1 MEISTWIRG
10 ARLKTLPLA
19 IAPVVIGAAL
29 SWRGVFLYSQGGDI
43 WHEPCPFFGGQHD
56 LSELKF
62 GSLVGECQRSAG
74 WFILVAVLCGCVAL
88 FLQVAANF
96 ANDYSDGIRGTD
108 EGRAVDSARSFAKT
122 PSAESTSTPEA
133 LPASQSQ
140 HGPARL
146 VASGVSPKK
155 VLAAAGI
162 NALIAC
168 LCGLAVVTLTGYWW
182 FILVGIACLV
192 AGWCYVGG
200 KHPYGYHYLGEI
212 FVFIF
217 FGLVVTC
224 GTMFAL
230 AGTISTEGM
239 LGGANVGLI
248 AVAVLCVNNLR
259 DVETDRTHGKHTWMT
274 ALSRRNGT
282 VFAIALLSVAV
293 LLLAA
298 YILLLSTPAMQTIA
312 ILAVTCA
319 MCAAAAV
326 AIARKKY
333 GEALPLIR
341 KAVEGR
347 APYMDRLQYF
357 SETLLRGT
365 EIIQAAGIARPLV
378 GKDNRLDSSKLESV
392 KKKLEAFYKDYSPST
407 DRKIAKRMFGIL
419 RDSIAPEHLPSSFV
433 VIEEQ
438 FGGDVDAYVDYVYDN
453 SAFADRSRA
462 EALLAS
468 PTVEALLNDP
478 AYKMRREVVKTYN
491 ALIDPINSFSEDFA
505 RGHRLYVAG
514 LMEMDADRVFYPD
527 ANFTM
532 RLTYGQVLPYEPQDA
547 VSYNYFTTLD
557 GVIAKEDP
565 ENAYEFSVPE
575 KLKELYRTKDY
586 GPYAEKGVLHVGF
599 ISNNDI
605 TGGNS
610 GSPVMN
616 AKGQLIGLAFDGN
629 WEAMSGDIAF
639 EPALQRTI
647 SVDIRYVLFI
657 IDKYAGATRL
667 IDEMTIVR

>member
-1 MEISTWIRG
+1 
-10 ARLKTLPLA
+10 
-19 IAPVVIGAAL
+19 
-29 SWRGVFLYSQGGDI
+29 
-43 WHEPCPFFGGQHD
+43 
-56 LSELKF
+56 
-62 GSLVGECQRSAG
+62 
-74 WFILVAVLCGCVAL
+74 
-88 FLQVAANF
+88 
-96 ANDYSDGIRGTD
+96 
-108 EGRAVDSARSFAKT
+108 
-122 PSAESTSTPEA
+122 
-133 LPASQSQ
+133 
-140 HGPARL
+140 
-146 VASGVSPKK
+146 
-155 VLAAAGI
+155 
-162 NALIAC
+162 
-168 LCGLAVVTLTGYWW
+168 
-182 FILVGIACLV
+182 
-192 AGWCYVGG
+192 
-200 KHPYGYHYLGEI
+200 
-212 FVFIF
+212 
-217 FGLVVTC
+217 
-224 GTMFAL
+224 
-230 AGTISTEGM
+230 
-239 LGGANVGLI
+239 
-248 AVAVLCVNNLR
+248 
-259 DVETDRTHGKHTWMT
+259 
-274 ALSRRNGT
+274 
-282 VFAIALLSVAV
+282 
-293 LLLAA
+293 
-298 YILLLSTPAMQTIA
+298 
-312 ILAVTCA
+312 
-319 MCAAAAV
+319 
-326 AIARKKY
+326 
-333 GEALPLIR
+333 
-341 KAVEGR
+341 
-347 APYMDRLQYF
+347 MDRLQYF

-365 EIIQAAGIARPLV
+365 EIIQAAGIAGLWSA
-378 GKDNRLDSSKLESV
+378 KDNRLDSSKLESV

-407 DRKIAKRMFGIL
+407 DGKIAKRMSEFCVTAS
-419 RDSIAPEHLPSSFV
+419 RPSILPSSFV

-491 ALIDPINSFSEDFA
+491 ALSIRSIRSA
-505 RGHRLYVAG
+505 RTSHGVTGLYVAG

-532 RLTYGQVLPYEPQDA
+532 RLTYGRYCPTSPRTLI
-547 VSYNYFTTLD
+547 SYNYFTTLD

>member
-1 MEISTWIRG
+1 MPYAAPAHLTVSLKGYKPGSFAMIIGFPGSTERYKTSYEIDYTLGTDNPNRIFIRG
-10 ARLKTLPLA
+10 ERQKLMMEDMLASDEVRIQYASKYAMSSNYWKNSIGESRGLKKLKVRDTKLA
-19 IAPVVIGAAL
+19 TEKRFTEWVNA
-29 SWRGVFLYSQGGDI
+29 D
-43 WHEPCPFFGGQHD
+43 
-56 LSELKF
+56 
-62 GSLVGECQRSAG
+62 
-74 WFILVAVLCGCVAL
+74 
-88 FLQVAANF
+88 
-96 ANDYSDGIRGTD
+96 
-108 EGRAVDSARSFAKT
+108 
-122 PSAESTSTPEA
+122 
-133 LPASQSQ
+133 
-140 HGPARL
+140 PAR
-146 VASGVSPKK
+146 K
-155 VLAAAGI
+155 
-162 NALIAC
+162 
-168 LCGLAVVTLTGYWW
+168 
-182 FILVGIACLV
+182 
-192 AGWCYVGG
+192 
-200 KHPYGYHYLGEI
+200 E
-212 FVFIF
+212 
-217 FGLVVTC
+217 
-224 GTMFAL
+224 
-230 AGTISTEGM
+230 
-239 LGGANVGLI
+239 
-248 AVAVLCVNNLR
+248 
-259 DVETDRTHGKHTWMT
+259 
-274 ALSRRNGT
+274 
-282 VFAIALLSVAV
+282 
-293 LLLAA
+293 
-298 YILLLSTPAMQTIA
+298 
-312 ILAVTCA
+312 
-319 MCAAAAV
+319 
-326 AIARKKY
+326 KY